1 MDLSWTGATSNSID
15 IYRNNVLIVRVPNN
29 GCYADH
35 PNCRGHATYIYKYA
49 RRAQITAL
57 IKLL

>member
-1 MDLSWTGATSNSID
+1 MDRATSNSID

-29 GCYADH
+29 RCYADH

-49 RRAQITAL
+49 RRAQVTAL